1 MSLIKFGNYTPTEEP
16 STYSVTIS
24 DLDSDGSGRS
34 ETGVMTRKRIRAGL
48 YKISVGWTNIDDTLR
63 SAILSAISGSFFSV
77 TFDDG
82 SEVTQ
87 QMYVSDRSNELKYT
101 DASGTRYW
109 DVSFDLVSK

>member
-1 MSLIKFGNYTPTEEP
+1 MSLIKFGAYTPTEEP
-16 STYSVTIS
+16 TTYSVTVS

-63 SAILSAISGSFFSV
+63 SGILNAISGSFFSV
-77 TFDDG
+77 TFNDG
-82 SEVTQ
+82 SDVTE

-101 DASGTRYW
+101 DSSGTRFW

>member
-16 STYSVTIS
+16 TTYSVTLS

-63 SAILSAISGSFFSV
+63 NAILNAIAAAFFSV
-77 TFDDG
+77 TFNDG
-82 SEVTQ
+82 REKTE
-87 QMYVSDRSNELKYT
+87 QMYVSDRTQELKYT
-101 DASGTRYW
+101 DASGARYW